1 MRDKSV
7 SLGIEKCHFIYL
19 LARSMGARH
28 IIEAGTS
35 FGLSTI
41 YLALAVGQNVQQIAQ
56 SGCGVVHGR
65 VIATEK
71 EPSKAAKARANW
83 TQAGSEVEQWI
94 DLREGD
100 ILETLKEPEGLPE
113 QVDLLLLDSE

>member
-1 MRDKSV
+1 
-7 SLGIEKCHFIYL
+7 
-19 LARSMGARH
+19 
-28 IIEAGTS
+28 
-35 FGLSTI
+35 
-41 YLALAVGQNVQQIAQ
+41 
-56 SGCGVVHGR
+56 

-100 ILETLKEPEGLPE
+100 ILETLKERFLFRGDHPPMYDSTTRLGN
-113 QVDLLLLDSE
+113 LLNILANGQG